1 MPEPIPCPS
10 PVDGKLRATVKALS
24 FHQLTKTY
32 KNGVQAL
39 KGIDLTVEE
48 GDFFALLGPN
58 GAGKT
63 TAIGIVTSLVNKT
76 GGKVEV
82 FGHDID
88 RELAIAKSCIGLVPQ
103 EINFN
108 QFETV
113 STILVNQAGF
123 YGIPRK
129 VAHDRLEK
137 YLGALQLWE
146 KRNAVSRTLSGG
158 MKRRLMIARALMHEP
173 RLLILD
179 EPTAGVDIE
188 VRRTMWT
195 FMRDI
200 NIAGTTIILTT
211 HYLEEAE
218 SLCRHVAIID
228 KGRII
233 ENDRMSSVLRK
244 LQTEVFVLN
253 LRNPIAA
260 TPVLPGY
267 RLAVP
272 DDHTL
277 EIEVSKEQNLND
289 IFSRLTAA
297 GIEVLSMRNKANR
310 LEELF
315 MRLVEQ
321 HPAPGA
327 SKSAS

>member
-1 MPEPIPCPS
+1 M
-10 PVDGKLRATVKALS
+10 KALS
-24 FHQLTKTY
+24 FQQLTKTY

-39 KGIDLTVEE
+39 KGIDLEVEE

-76 GGKVEV
+76 GGKVVV

-88 RELAIAKSCIGLVPQ
+88 RELAVAKACIGIVPQ
-103 EINFN
+103 ELNFN
-108 QFETV
+108 QFETIT
-113 STILVNQAGF
+113 TILLNQAGF
-123 YGIPRK
+123 YGIPRH
-129 VAHDRLEK
+129 VASSRLEK

-188 VRRTMWT
+188 VRRSMWT

-200 NIAGTTIILTT
+200 NTAGTTIILTT

-218 SLCRHVAIID
+218 SLCRNVAIID

-233 ENDRMSSVLRK
+233 ENDRMSRVLRK
-244 LQTEVFVLN
+244 LQTEVFVFN

-260 TPVLPGY
+260 VPALPGY
-267 RLAVP
+267 HVSMP

-289 IFSRLTAA
+289 IFSRLSAA
-297 GIEVLSMRNKANR
+297 GLEVLSMRNKTNR

-315 MRLVEQ
+315 MRLVNQKQE
-321 HPAPGA
+321 AGTG
-327 SKSAS
+327 